1 MAPNNIEGKM
11 DQGHTGLPAEELLAL
26 NVLLERLDGDSEFA
40 QEILVDSVEEIAA
53 FIAGLKSQCAMQ
65 NAQEL
70 CHTAHTL
77 KGMSGNIGALALR
90 DLAYQIETC
99 ARAHD
104 IEGVRQLI
112 PTLEDIAARTL
123 NQIRGTN
130 LCATKPF

>member
-1 MAPNNIEGKM
+1 MKAKGGTAHFSPE
-11 DQGHTGLPAEELLAL
+11 AL
-26 NVLLERLDGDSEFA
+26 FNPSALLERLDGDSEFA